1 MVKIAYHS
9 KYILPV
15 PANHR
20 FPMTKYELITMQ
32 LLHHGIIE
40 PKQIFEP
47 ENPDINDILLTHS
60 QEYVDKLLSLSLTD
74 REMRR
79 IGFEQTHALIERE
92 LLIMQGGIDCARFAL
107 EYGIALN
114 VAGGTHHAFSNKG
127 EGFCILNDHAV
138 AANFLLKNRMINKIL
153 IIDLDVHQGNGT
165 AEIFAKNKNVL
176 TLSIHGKHN
185 YPFIKECSD
194 WDIPVNDGIE
204 DDEYLALVKMS
215 LNKAIN
221 TFKPDFIMF
230 QSGVDILSS
239 DKFGKFKV
247 SMQGCKKR
255 DEIVIGTCKKLDIP
269 CIAAMGGGYSED
281 IKLIVQAHCQTF
293 ETAMNYYA

>member
-20 FPMTKYELITMQ
+20 FPMAKYELIPMQ

-47 ENPDINDILLTHS
+47 EKPDLNDILLTHS
-60 QEYVDKLLSLSLTD
+60 QEYIDKLLSLSLTD

-92 LLIMQGGIDCARFAL
+92 LLIMQGGIDCAGFAL

-138 AANFLLKNRMINKIL
+138 AANFLLKNRMAKKIL

-165 AEIFAKNKNVL
+165 AEIFAHNKKVF

-204 DDEYLALVKMS
+204 DDEYLALVKMA
-215 LNKAIN
+215 LNKAVN

-247 SMQGCKKR
+247 SMEGCKKR
-255 DEIVIGTCKKLDIP
+255 DEIVIGTCKKLNIP
-269 CIAAMGGGYSED
+269 CIVAMGGGYSED
-281 IKLIVQAHCQTF
+281 IKQIVQAHCQTF

>member
-20 FPMTKYELITMQ
+20 FPMAKYELIPMQ

-40 PKQIFEP
+40 PKQIFKP
-47 ENPDINDILLTHS
+47 EMPDINDILLTHS

-165 AEIFAKNKNVL
+165 AEIFANNKNVF

-204 DDEYLALVKMS
+204 DDQYLALVKMA
-215 LNKAIN
+215 LNKTIN
-221 TFKPDFIMF
+221 IFKPDFIMF

-247 SMQGCKKR
+247 SMEGCKKR